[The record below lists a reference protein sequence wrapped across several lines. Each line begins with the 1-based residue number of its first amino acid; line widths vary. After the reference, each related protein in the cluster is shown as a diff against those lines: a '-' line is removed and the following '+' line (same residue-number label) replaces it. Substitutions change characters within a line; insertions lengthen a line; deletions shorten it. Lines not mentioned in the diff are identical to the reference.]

1 MKLSPWRKYALG
13 ILSVSL
19 LNMGMMSAASAAI
32 VDTSVLVA
40 TDRDADLGAIRT
52 QLARADV
59 RHDPIEAALH
69 VERDEGGAVGVAPG
83 STDGD
88 GRRVALVVVVVRAAV
103 HRALGDGGQIH
114 QAGRHRD
121 LRTSGRQRRGRRW
134 LSFTVTLNLR
144 VV

>member
-1 MKLSPWRKYALG
+1 MKLSPWRQCALG

-59 RHDPIEAALH
+59 RAQMEQMGVDAVTVEKRVARLNDRELHQLAADL
-69 VERDEGGAVGVAPG
+69 RNAPAGGDGALALIGAVFVVLLILELTGVIDIFKK
-83 STDGD
+83 T
-88 GRRVALVVVVVRAAV
+88 
-103 HRALGDGGQIH
+103 
-114 QAGRHRD
+114 
-121 LRTSGRQRRGRRW
+121 
-134 LSFTVTLNLR
+134 
-144 VV
+144 

>member
-59 RHDPIEAALH
+59 RAQMEQMGVDAAAVEKRVARLNDRELH
-69 VERDEGGAVGVAPG
+69 QLAADMRNAPAGGDGALTVIGAVFVVLLILELTGVIDIFKK
-83 STDGD
+83 T
-88 GRRVALVVVVVRAAV
+88 
-103 HRALGDGGQIH
+103 
-114 QAGRHRD
+114 
-121 LRTSGRQRRGRRW
+121 
-134 LSFTVTLNLR
+134 
-144 VV
+144 